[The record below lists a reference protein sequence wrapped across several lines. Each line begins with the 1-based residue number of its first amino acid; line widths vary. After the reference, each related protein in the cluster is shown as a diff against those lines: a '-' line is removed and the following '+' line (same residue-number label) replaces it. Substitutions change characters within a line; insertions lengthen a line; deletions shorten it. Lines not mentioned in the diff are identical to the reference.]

1 MSDYIVTKDGELK
14 HYGVIG
20 MKWGIRRAARKATA
34 DVRKA
39 RRAASREADKAIN
52 KYNATWFGKKRRAAA
67 EKNLDDAMN
76 RYAEADKKYKDAY
89 KKAKEQATKDMYEK
103 KGYDKAT
110 VERVAKMSAGKAV
123 GQSILM
129 GSYGSLKYNEAK
141 AEGKSTGK
149 AYVKAAIA
157 ANVNAATVGLASTID
172 GIDTRRNNKKK
183 MKSDS

>member
-1 MSDYIVTKDGELK
+1 MSDYIVTNDGELK

-39 RRAASREADKAIN
+39 RRAASREANRAIN
-52 KYNATWFGKKRRAAA
+52 RNNGTWVGKNRREAA
-67 EKNLDDAMN
+67 EKNMFDAIK
-76 RYAEADKKYKDAY
+76 RYDKADKAYKAAY

-110 VERVAKMSAGKAV
+110 VERVSKMSAGKAV

-129 GSYGSLKYNEAK
+129 GSYGALKYNEAK

-149 AYVKAAIA
+149 AYVKAVIA
-157 ANVNAATVGLASTID
+157 ANMNTATVGLVSTID
-172 GIDTRRNNKKK
+172 GIDTRRTNKKK
-183 MKSDS
+183 MKANS